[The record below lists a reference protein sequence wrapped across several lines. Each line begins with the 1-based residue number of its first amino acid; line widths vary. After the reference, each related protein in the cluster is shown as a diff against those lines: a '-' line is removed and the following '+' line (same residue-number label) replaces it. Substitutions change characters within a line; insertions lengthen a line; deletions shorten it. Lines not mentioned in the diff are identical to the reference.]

1 MASLFSTFFPY
12 FNQFPSIFWAI
23 CGGRFILNLQSWLHW
38 ILLFVSFNAITS
50 ALRLA
55 SISPLLDWKQRIN
68 DRKLKIIPLRE
79 IKISSGG
86 IFHLFSLWFRWKSD
100 KHFLCDWCCIAA
112 VTVVVLLF
120 SFERLNT
127 FFSSG
132 IYLSYVMKDS
142 VWLLDGLISQ
152 NVYYTIT

>member
-38 ILLFVSFNAITS
+38 ILLFVSFNAIAS

-86 IFHLFSLWFRWKSD
+86 IFPPFLSPVSLEKRQTLPVRMMLHCCSDSCRFVIFFWKIEHILFFR
-100 KHFLCDWCCIAA
+100 
-112 VTVVVLLF
+112 
-120 SFERLNT
+120 
-127 FFSSG
+127 
-132 IYLSYVMKDS
+132 YVMKDS
-142 VWLLDGLISQ
+142 VWLFDGLISQ